1 VKDLEAIDIV
11 CNYIRKSL
19 PDCPQTF
26 SVYICWTAKIL
37 QNWKY
42 VLRSSFEDGV
52 MYELT
57 YNGDKNEWY
66 LDTYKK
72 ISNFIIE
79 GGDKNELSDVR

>member
-1 VKDLEAIDIV
+1 MNDKAILIV
-11 CNYIRKSL
+11 SQYIRKCL
-19 PDCPQTF
+19 PDCPETIT
-26 SVYICWTAKIL
+26 VYICWSVKIL

-42 VLRSSFEDGV
+42 IIRTSVEDGII
-52 MYELT
+52 YELT

-79 GGDKNELSDVR
+79 GGEEDEVSNV

>member
-1 VKDLEAIDIV
+1 MNDKAIDIV
-11 CNYIRKSL
+11 CSYIRKSL

-42 VLRSSFEDGV
+42 IIKSSFEDGII
-52 MYELT
+52 YELT
-57 YNGDKNEWY
+57 YNGDKDEWY
-66 LDTYKK
+66 LDAYKK

-79 GGDKNELSDVR
+79 GGEEDEVPNV